1 MNGARI
7 VAIVGFAVGVAV
19 AAAPAISGQT
29 RTAAATAASW
39 TPSKTPW
46 GHPDLQ
52 GIWTGIESKAPSLAA
67 LAALAGAGGAARP
80 TTGAQ
85 VSRNAGDTGAGPE
98 HWYEGQPVVFSAQLT
113 LVDPPDGKMP
123 PLTEEGKQRGS
134 ARARRYNARPG
145 TYEDFVPW
153 DRCITR
159 GVPGSMIPINY
170 NNNYQFIQTP
180 TAIVILY
187 EMIHDARVIPLDG
200 RPRPTTNVRQWMGI
214 PRGRWD
220 GNSLVVETTHFTDR
234 TRVIYGDGDHSE
246 QLRLTER
253 FTPISADAMRYEFTV
268 DDPLTWS
275 KPWTAVLPLTRGGK
289 QDRLYEYACHEG
301 NLSMRNMLSGAR
313 TEERTEQ
320 EAKPQP

>member
-1 MNGARI
+1 MAT
-7 VAIVGFAVGVAV
+7 VAAV
-19 AAAPAISGQT
+19 ATAPATSGQT
-29 RTAAATAASW
+29 APAAKTTASW
-39 TPSKTPW
+39 TPAKTSW
-46 GHPDLQ
+46 GHPDIQ
-52 GIWTGIESKAPSLAA
+52 GVWTGIESKPPSFAA
-67 LAALAGAGGAARP
+67 LAALAAPVAPPAAGAPPRP
-80 TTGAQ
+80 
-85 VSRNAGDTGAGPE
+85 VSRNAGNTGAGPE
-98 HWYEGQPVVFSAQLT
+98 HWYEGQPVVFSAQLK
-113 LVDPPDGKMP
+113 LVDPPDGKLP
-123 PLTEEGKQRGS
+123 ALTDEGKQRAS
-134 ARARRYNARPG
+134 ERARRYNARPG

-180 TAIVILY
+180 SSVVILY

-220 GNSLVVETTHFTDR
+220 GNSLVVETTHFTNK

-253 FTPISADAMRYEFTV
+253 FTPVTADTMRYEFTV
-268 DDPLTWS
+268 EDPGTWT
-275 KPWTAVLPLTRGGK
+275 KPWTAVLSLQRGGK

-301 NLSMRNMLSGAR
+301 NLSMSNMLGGAR
-313 TEERTEQ
+313 TEERAEQ
-320 EAKPQP
+320 EAKSRPQ